1 MSEFDAVIGLE
12 IHIQLNTQTKLFA
25 PEAHTF
31 GASPNQLVS
40 PITMAHPGA
49 LPCINEGVID
59 KALALGLALN
69 CKINSPTF
77 FDRKNYFYPDLPKG
91 YQISQDAVP
100 ICEGGAVKFPNT
112 EGKIIEVPLERIHL
126 EEDAGKSIHDL
137 SPTHTMIDLN
147 RAGTPLMELVT
158 QPALHKAEDAAA
170 LFEEIR
176 RLVRYLNVGEGD
188 MEKGNL
194 RCDANISVK
203 PQGQEKLGIRVEVK
217 NLNSFAF
224 LTQAINHE
232 IMRQI
237 ELIQSGGE
245 VQRETR
251 TWNVQLQK
259 TQPMRDKELA
269 HDYRYFPEPDLPIV
283 VISPERIEAIKQQLP
298 SLPYQR
304 FQQYHLDWKLPYNES
319 MTLAEDMVLG
329 NYYETAIIYCQN
341 PKGVAN
347 WLLGAVRSWI
357 NEHNQSLSTC
367 PVSAQTLGEMVKA
380 IDEEIISHHQ
390 AKNQIF
396 PALLQSEGSL
406 GELIQASQSDST
418 DQSSQL
424 KIQIEAIIS
433 QHPDELKRYR
443 GGQKKLKKFFIGQVM
458 KTLKGKGDPK
468 EVQKILNE
476 LL

>member
-1 MSEFDAVIGLE
+1 
-12 IHIQLNTQTKLFA
+12 
-25 PEAHTF
+25 
-31 GASPNQLVS
+31 
-40 PITMAHPGA
+40 
-49 LPCINEGVID
+49 
-59 KALALGLALN
+59 
-69 CKINSPTF
+69 
-77 FDRKNYFYPDLPKG
+77 
-91 YQISQDAVP
+91 
-100 ICEGGAVKFPNT
+100 
-112 EGKIIEVPLERIHL
+112 
-126 EEDAGKSIHDL
+126 
-137 SPTHTMIDLN
+137 
-147 RAGTPLMELVT
+147 
-158 QPALHKAEDAAA
+158 
-170 LFEEIR
+170 
-176 RLVRYLNVGEGD
+176 
-188 MEKGNL
+188 
-194 RCDANISVK
+194 
-203 PQGQEKLGIRVEVK
+203 
-217 NLNSFAF
+217 
-224 LTQAINHE
+224 
-232 IMRQI
+232 
-237 ELIQSGGE
+237 
-245 VQRETR
+245 
-251 TWNVQLQK
+251 
-259 TQPMRDKELA
+259 
-269 HDYRYFPEPDLPIV
+269 YRYFPEPDLPIV

-329 NYYETAIIYCQN
+329 NYYETAIIHCQN

-396 PALLQSEGSL
+396 PALLEAESSL
-406 GELIQASQSDST
+406 KALLEASQSDSA

-433 QHPDELKRYR
+433 EHPDELKRYR